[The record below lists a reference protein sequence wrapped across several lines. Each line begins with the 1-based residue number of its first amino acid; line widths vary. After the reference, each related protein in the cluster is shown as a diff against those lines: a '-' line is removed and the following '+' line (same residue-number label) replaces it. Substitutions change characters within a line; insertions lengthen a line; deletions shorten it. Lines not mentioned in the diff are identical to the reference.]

1 MARAAVKTSGKEFR
15 QPKQL
20 SAPNGDFYE
29 VTELL
34 GPEELVM
41 LNQVLA
47 FHKEEAA
54 PVINKY
60 RGRRRLSVRIAA
72 EVSQAEHRRLATRGL
87 RLLRRRPA
95 ASTLQNNLLSF
106 ARLHSRGCPMP
117 CTNYSRS
124 GVAASAIPLHDGSL
138 GWQFER
144 CL

>member
-1 MARAAVKTSGKEFR
+1 
-15 QPKQL
+15 
-20 SAPNGDFYE
+20 
-29 VTELL
+29 
-34 GPEELVM
+34 M

-106 ARLHSRGCPMP
+106 ARLHLPIVRCLVLNVRAR
-117 CTNYSRS
+117 TA
-124 GVAASAIPLHDGSL
+124 AASASPLRNGSL
-138 GWQFER
+138 GWQFGKMSLIRKMLIWFSSFRVFGALWVCE
-144 CL
+144 LAWWP